1 MVSPTPTPTLGPN
14 ELPDPNITEP
24 EIPGITDGEPEF
36 YQKLDYTSQPFTGT
50 GTEEDPYVF
59 LVSSAKGK
67 VTVMGSFLTEWLD
80 TVRMGPKWP
89 GKAAAGSS
97 WNFIRMILLR
107 IFRTEHFPVQDI
119 I

>member
-1 MVSPTPTPTLGPN
+1 MTPQRYLRHRLPHSGPN

-36 YQKLDYTSQPFTGT
+36 YQKLDYTQPFTGT

-67 VTVMGSFLTEWLD
+67 VTVMEASNRVAGYSEDGTKV
-80 TVRMGPKWP
+80 VRERRQLVP
-89 GKAAAGSS
+89 AGVS
-97 WNFIRMILLR
+97 
-107 IFRTEHFPVQDI
+107 
-119 I
+119 